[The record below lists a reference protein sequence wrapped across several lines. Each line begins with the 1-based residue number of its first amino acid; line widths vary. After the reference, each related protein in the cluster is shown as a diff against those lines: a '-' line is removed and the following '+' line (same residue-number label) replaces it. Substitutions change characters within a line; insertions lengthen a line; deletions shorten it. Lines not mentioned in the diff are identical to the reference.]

1 MYVSK
6 PKLLPWPSFTPTS
19 SQIPFKIQTRY
30 WKKEKGSPLESS
42 NEFYWN
48 INFQWRTE
56 GHRWTVNKLNLAS
69 YKIPGCQLLNKKLIY
84 HAIDLG
90 DCVKN
95 AFKWSDLLVIWMCFF
110 TATPTT
116 TTKNRPPS
124 TWKSKYQNYFS
135 SPRSALKIF
144 FKKVKPRESVTK
156 FKLIFFCTCV
166 TATSYI
172 STYRYATEK
181 KNQKCLF

>member
-30 WKKEKGSPLESS
+30 WKKEKGSPLESP

-84 HAIDLG
+84 HGYWLG
-90 DCVKN
+90 DCVKMLLN
-95 AFKWSDLLVIWMCFF
+95 DQIYWSFSAFFEHK
-110 TATPTT
+110 
-116 TTKNRPPS
+116 KNRPPRS
-124 TWKSKYQNYFS
+124 TWKKGTKLLTITFEACQFQKLGHAYHSVEISRFCYYFTWN
-135 SPRSALKIF
+135 PFWGL
-144 FKKVKPRESVTK
+144 
-156 FKLIFFCTCV
+156 
-166 TATSYI
+166 
-172 STYRYATEK
+172 
-181 KNQKCLF
+181 

>member
-30 WKKEKGSPLESS
+30 WKKEKGSPLESP

-95 AFKWSDLLVIWMCFF
+95 AFKWSDLLVIWVLFY
-110 TATPTT
+110 TT
-116 TTKNRPPS
+116 VTKKNRPPS

-135 SPRSALKIF
+135 SPRSALKNLR
-144 FKKVKPRESVTK
+144 KG
-156 FKLIFFCTCV
+156 
-166 TATSYI
+166 YI
-172 STYRYATEK
+172 ST
-181 KNQKCLF
+181 

>member
-30 WKKEKGSPLESS
+30 WKKEKGSPLESP

-95 AFKWSDLLVIWMCFF
+95 AFKWSDLLVIWVLFY
-110 TATPTT
+110 TT
-116 TTKNRPPS
+116 I
-124 TWKSKYQNYFS
+124 KSFNS
-135 SPRSALKIF
+135 D
-144 FKKVKPRESVTK
+144 RESLSHCPKSYFDAIANYYEVAQMLLK
-156 FKLIFFCTCV
+156 RFDGSFFLHLRGKYDLNLSLV
-166 TATSYI
+166 
-172 STYRYATEK
+172 
-181 KNQKCLF
+181 